1 MNKFSKTF
9 YEVSTDKDQLFM
21 QLEHQIFVISKI
33 ATVKFKDVN
42 RSFRFL
48 ALGIFLL
55 LAIVTYYTIVSLK

>member
-1 MNKFSKTF
+1 
-9 YEVSTDKDQLFM
+9 M